1 MALMAKGKGSCF
13 SSLLNLYNGL
23 VLVLYWLNKLHL
35 RTSKATWFSVCRFFK
50 QCRKKS
56 QENWSL

>member
-35 RTSKATWFSVCRFFK
+35 RTSKAT
-50 QCRKKS
+50 
-56 QENWSL
+56 